1 MDRVRVRKSKRG
13 AIGIVLCEPDQPV
26 YTCVTQW
33 KSHMSTQNPSIRK
46 GRKFEQVLDGARSV
60 FLVDGFEG
68 ASVDQIAK
76 VAGVSKATL
85 YSYFPDKRL
94 LFMEV
99 AAGECR
105 RQSQAAVDMIN
116 VCGHPREVLD
126 QAARHL
132 LRFLT
137 STFGQQVFRICVAE
151 SERFPDLGRQF
162 YASGPMVMKGELIL
176 YFEGAVARGELAID
190 DMQLAA
196 DQFGELCKA
205 DIWPRLIFGVISTVS
220 EADIDRVVRGAVE
233 MFMARYGA

>member
-1 MDRVRVRKSKRG
+1 MNTHS
-13 AIGIVLCEPDQPV
+13 P
-26 YTCVTQW
+26 T
-33 KSHMSTQNPSIRK
+33 IRK
-46 GRKFEQVLDGARSV
+46 GRKFDQVLDGARSV
-60 FLVDGFEG
+60 FLADGFEG

-116 VCGHPREVLD
+116 VCGHPREVLE
-126 QAARHL
+126 QGARHVL
-132 LRFLT
+132 AFLT
-137 STFGQQVFRICVAE
+137 STFGQQMFRICVAE

-162 YASGPMVMKGELIL
+162 YASGPMVMKGELIRYL
-176 YFEGAVARGELAID
+176 EGAVERGELVID

-205 DIWPRLIFGVISTVS
+205 DLWPRLILGVTDKATQS
-220 EADIDRVVRGAVE
+220 DIDRVVKGAVD
-233 MFMARYGA
+233 MFLARYGAEPGRV